1 MSYERYFR
9 SSPAA
14 TLVASFKGHVV
25 NCIRDLNGNH
35 VIQVASIV
43 LSNHLKDEDAR
54 GLDDTD
60 AAKNVTYSLIANSFN
75 IIIDEVIQ
83 DLQSLSRHSY
93 GCRVVQRMVEHFD
106 EPYKS
111 RVLDA
116 IIACHTSLFD
126 HVYGNYVIQCVLS
139 NGRPS
144 DRDEMLEFITRN
156 NNMMNM
162 SKKKHASNVVE
173 AMLRFG
179 DASQREKIVQE
190 MLDCSSMDRDYN
202 KTSGVVSMAQD
213 AYANYV
219 VRTALEAVEI
229 GEQRDKLFE
238 VLISSL
244 DKLVRDGEMQDMTA

>member
-25 NCIRDLNGNH
+25 NCIGDLNGNH

-126 HVYGNYVIQCVLS
+126 HVCELAVG
-139 NGRPS
+139 
-144 DRDEMLEFITRN
+144 
-156 NNMMNM
+156 
-162 SKKKHASNVVE
+162 
-173 AMLRFG
+173 
-179 DASQREKIVQE
+179 
-190 MLDCSSMDRDYN
+190 
-202 KTSGVVSMAQD
+202 
-213 AYANYV
+213 YA
-219 VRTALEAVEI
+219 
-229 GEQRDKLFE
+229 
-238 VLISSL
+238 
-244 DKLVRDGEMQDMTA
+244 